1 MCFSQNVD
9 YYLKYKMHLALLV
22 IYNIDFAQNINSKV
36 RVAKFSQILL
46 WEMYGTTKEI
56 ARW

>member
-22 IYNIDFAQNINSKV
+22 IYNIL
-36 RVAKFSQILL
+36 ILL
-46 WEMYGTTKEI
+46 RI
-56 ARW
+56 